1 MSEIMLKNPRF
12 KRIKIYPTSTG
23 IGRINI
29 HKVDATTEA
38 EIEAQIIEDEKEA
51 DAEILKKRL
60 YSNSIKVNK

>member
-1 MSEIMLKNPRF
+1 MLKKSRF

-23 IGRINI
+23 IGRIDM

-51 DAEILKKRL
+51 NAEILKKNL
-60 YSNSIKVNK
+60 INLKSTTLNK

>member
-1 MSEIMLKNPRF
+1 MSEIMLKNLRF

-29 HKVDATTEA
+29 LKVDATTEA
-38 EIEAQIIEDEKEA
+38 EIEA
-51 DAEILKKRL
+51 L